1 MRQTG
6 QHVPIENN
14 IWKRDFIYEN
24 GEYKRMVQDSVLPRL
39 MIDTLLGNLFYR
51 CQGNLLL
58 EHASLHLILKKS
70 YFMTHYY
77 FILHHTIHPYH

>member
-1 MRQTG
+1 MFFPRCHIYCDYVQQAG

-39 MIDTLLGNLFYR
+39 NDRHITRESLL
-51 CQGNLLL
+51 
-58 EHASLHLILKKS
+58 
-70 YFMTHYY
+70 
-77 FILHHTIHPYH
+77 